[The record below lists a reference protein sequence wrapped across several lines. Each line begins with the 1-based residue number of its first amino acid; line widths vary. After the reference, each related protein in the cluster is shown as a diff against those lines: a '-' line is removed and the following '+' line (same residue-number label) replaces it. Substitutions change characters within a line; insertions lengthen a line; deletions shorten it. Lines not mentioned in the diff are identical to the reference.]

1 MGNISAE
8 QSHQSDSEERQQLF
22 LKLSEIGGK
31 TAVFEIILDWRS
43 QWNPMAV
50 KLKQEREIKPG
61 VEKTRLS
68 IFKLTTQG
76 FLNIQSTIGKF

>member
-1 MGNISAE
+1 
-8 QSHQSDSEERQQLF
+8 
-22 LKLSEIGGK
+22 
-31 TAVFEIILDWRS
+31 
-43 QWNPMAV
+43 MAV